1 MPYRR
6 WFEAARR
13 TAVTWLEHTPA
24 YLGVAAAC
32 AVCALIAVGMAV
44 VTDQTAHRVW
54 GLLAT
59 AGYLVA
65 GIATLRTRRPITG
78 VRVAAAGSVLLPTVV
93 LVVAGISQP
102 EVGVVERSARLLVDT
117 GSPYLAHPMTTY
129 DVNPYLP
136 LMSLFGLPRLVL
148 PNIGLGDPRW
158 WFLLVFGVCF
168 VAADRLARRAR
179 GTEPVLWAL
188 LATPFLAL
196 HASVGGH
203 DLPVVGL
210 LCLSIA
216 LAARGRLSQAG
227 LALGVA
233 CALKASAWP
242 AVAVIAAFVVAR
254 WGWRHAGRFVANA
267 TAVVVGVSLPVL
279 VGPTA
284 SAMVA
289 QAAGFPMAH
298 STFASPADSPTP
310 GVLLSHG
317 GPTAKL
323 VGYALMLV
331 VAAALLVALVRRP
344 PRTLTGTAAF
354 LALALTAAMLVL
366 PTSRAG
372 YLLYPVALLG
382 LALRGRRRAPGPHAA
397 PTWSRARAELLVPAA
412 SVPTGSPA
420 MASRG

>member
-6 WFEAARR
+6 WFDAARR
-13 TAVTWLEHTPA
+13 AVVTWLERTPA
-24 YLGVAAAC
+24 YLGVAAAL
-32 AVCALIAVGMAV
+32 AVCALIALGMAV

-65 GIATLRTRRPITG
+65 GVATLRTRRPIIG

-117 GSPYLAHPMTTY
+117 GSPYLAHPAALY

-136 LMSLFGLPRLVL
+136 LMSLFGLPRLMF
-148 PNIGLGDPRW
+148 PTNGLGDPRW
-158 WFLLVFGVCF
+158 WFLLVFGICF

-188 LATPFLAL
+188 LASPFLAL

-242 AVAVIAAFVVAR
+242 AVAVIAAFVIAR
-254 WGWRHAGRFVANA
+254 WGWRHGARFIANA
-267 TAVVVGVSLPVL
+267 TAVVLGISLPVL

-284 SAMVA
+284 SAMFA
-289 QAAGFPMAH
+289 QAAGFPMAS
-298 STFASPADSPTP
+298 STFASPAESPTP
-310 GVLLSHG
+310 GVLLSHA

-323 VGYALMLV
+323 LGYALMLV
-331 VAAALLVALVRRP
+331 VATALLAALVRRP
-344 PRTLTGTAAF
+344 PRTLTGTAVF
-354 LALALTAAMLVL
+354 LAVALTAAMLVL

-382 LALRGRRRAPGPHAA
+382 LALRGRRRPSGPSRAA
-397 PTWSRARAELLVPAA
+397 PVWSPAQADLLVPALSAPA
-412 SVPTGSPA
+412 STT
-420 MASRG
+420 RG

>member
-1 MPYRR
+1 VPYSQSVDR
-6 WFEAARR
+6 ARR
-13 TAVTWLEHTPA
+13 AVVAWLDRTPA
-24 YLGVAAAC
+24 YLGVAGAL
-32 AVCALIAVGMAV
+32 AVCAVIALGMAV
-44 VTDQTAHRVW
+44 VTDQQAHRIW
-54 GLLAT
+54 GLLAA

-65 GIATLRTRRPITG
+65 GVAALRTRRPIAG
-78 VRVAAAGSVLLPTVV
+78 VRIAVAGSVLLPTLV

-117 GSPYLAHPMTTY
+117 GSPYLAQPTTTY

-136 LMSLFGLPRLVL
+136 LMSLFGIPRLVF
-148 PNIGLGDPRW
+148 PHIGLGDPRW
-158 WFLLVFGVCF
+158 WFLLVFCACF
-168 VAADRLARRAR
+168 VAADRLARRAGR
-179 GTEPVLWAL
+179 TEGALWAV

-210 LCLSIA
+210 LALSLA

-233 CALKASAWP
+233 SALKASAWP
-242 AVAVIAAFVVAR
+242 AVAVIGAFVIAR
-254 WGWRHAGRFVANA
+254 WGWRHAGRFAANA

-284 SAMVA
+284 RAMFA
-289 QAAGFPMAH
+289 QAAGFPMAN

-310 GVLLSHG
+310 GVLLAHG

-323 VGYALMLV
+323 AGYALMLLV
-331 VAAALLVALVRRP
+331 VLALLVALAYRP
-344 PRTLTGTAAF
+344 PRTLARAGAF

-372 YLLYPVALLG
+372 YLLYPVVLLV
-382 LALRGRRRAPGPHAA
+382 LALRGRQRIPGPPAA
-397 PTWSRARAELLVPAA
+397 TPLWATADPNRLVPAA
-412 SVPTGSPA
+412 AAAGSP
-420 MASRG
+420 